1 MSAGQ
6 GELPKRVVKIS
17 WKPAIGG
24 VTFVT
29 INPKLT
35 LVSIILAVAG
45 ITILGGRL
53 QVSNAACTGMACS
66 TIQLSVFPRQLESD
80 VAMVESV
87 TVGIDPIVAA
97 QAVLSISLEV
107 GWHEF
112 GLDLLVA
119 GHTDSL
125 VKG

>member
-6 GELPKRVVKIS
+6 GELRKGVVKIS

-24 VTFVT
+24 VTFAT

-53 QVSNAACTGMACS
+53 QVSNTSSTGMACS
-66 TIQLSVFPRQLESD
+66 TIQLGVFPRQLEGNI
-80 VAMVESV
+80 VVVEIV
-87 TVGIDPIVAA
+87 TIGINSIVTN
-97 QAVLSISLEV
+97 QAVLSISLKV

-112 GLDLLVA
+112 GFDLLVA
-119 GHTDSL
+119 SHTDSL